1 MNQFDLASVEF
12 ANNPEPRC
20 PCVLLLD
27 TSYSM
32 LGPKIDQ
39 LNNGL
44 AAFQQELLS
53 DNLAT
58 LRVEVGIVTFG
69 GRVDVVQDFVTAG
82 QFIPPQLSVNGN
94 TPMGQAI
101 NTALNM
107 IEARKQEY
115 KANGIA
121 YFRPWVFLITDG
133 EPTDSGDWPAAARR
147 VREDHAKKRVSFFA
161 VGVQGAD
168 MPTLAQIAPPDRPP
182 LMLDGLKFR
191 ELFSWLSRSLGSV
204 SRSQPGDEVPLQS
217 PVAAGW
223 TTV

>member
-1 MNQFDLASVEF
+1 MNQFDLTSVEF

-39 LNNGL
+39 LNAGL
-44 AAFQQELLS
+44 ASFQQDLMS
-53 DNLAT
+53 DNLAM

-69 GRVDVVQDFVTAG
+69 GRVDIIQDFVTAG
-82 QFIPPQLSVNGN
+82 QFAAPYLSVNGN

-107 IEARKQEY
+107 IDMRKQEY

-133 EPTDSGDWPAAARR
+133 EPTDNEWPDAARR
-147 VREDHAKKRVSFFA
+147 VRDDHARKRVSFFA

-168 MPTLAQIAPPDRPP
+168 MSTLTQIAPPDRPP